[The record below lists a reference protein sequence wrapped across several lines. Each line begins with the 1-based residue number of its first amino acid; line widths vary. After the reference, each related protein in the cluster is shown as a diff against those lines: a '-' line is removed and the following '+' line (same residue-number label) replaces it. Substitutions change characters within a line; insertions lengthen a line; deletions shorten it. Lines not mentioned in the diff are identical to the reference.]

1 MNQVKEQILKVEGVS
16 LITKITKQVILDDI
30 SLTILAG
37 DCVAIM
43 GSSGAGK
50 TSLLKILNCLQS
62 PTSGNLFFNNINY
75 RHIPVIQLR
84 QNIVYVPQEPKL
96 LEMKVKDAL
105 IYPLLL
111 QQLPNIEIKERLD
124 YWREQFKIS
133 QDLLE
138 RTENQLSLGQR
149 QIITL
154 ARALMMKPKLL
165 LLDEPNSALDQGKTD
180 NLLSIL
186 HSLSQGEKVPI
197 LLISHQFNFVQDF
210 AQKVIYLQQG
220 KILENNLISQV
231 NWPSIQERLKLNNET
246 EFDF

>member
-1 MNQVKEQILKVEGVS
+1 MNQEQILKVEGIS

-30 SLTILAG
+30 SLTIFAG

-62 PTSGNLFFNNINY
+62 PTSGNLFLNNINY
-75 RHIPVIQLR
+75 RNIPVIQLR

-138 RTENQLSLGQR
+138 RKENQLSLGQR

-220 KILENNLISQV
+220 KILENNLISEV
-231 NWPSIQERLKLNNET
+231 NWPSLQERLKLNNET